1 MASKVFFTDFRT
13 THDQSLTVK
22 LKKLIRRAGID
33 SIDFE
38 GKFVAIKMHFG
49 EPGNLAFLRP
59 NYARAVVGC
68 GKRAGRPSLPDGRN
82 TLYPGR
88 RKNALEHLYAAAEN
102 GFNYITCDCPVI
114 TVTD

>member
-49 EPGNLAFLRP
+49 EPATW
-59 NYARAVVGC
+59 
-68 GKRAGRPSLPDGRN
+68 PSCAPI
-82 TLYPGR
+82 TLER
-88 RKNALEHLYAAAEN
+88 
-102 GFNYITCDCPVI
+102 
-114 TVTD
+114 